1 MTEDEIHEANK
12 DCAEAAMDLATLEAE
27 KKEYNQDINARIG
40 SLKKRI
46 LDKANQAKT
55 GLKEESVEVWV
66 DFDPDAETAYFY
78 PNQKME
84 GEPIGER
91 PMLPEELK
99 NPTLWGGS
107 PDDED

>member
-55 GLKEESVEVWV
+55 GTKEESAEVWV
-66 DFDPDAETAYFY
+66 DFDPNTEMATFY
-78 PNQKME
+78 EDQSMK
-84 GEPIGER
+84 GEPLGTR
-91 PMLPEELK
+91 PMTETELK